1 MAATQTRTDYGEHI
15 PGARKHDNG
24 TALKVLDDLGT
35 MAQSDFGY
43 PADVVI
49 AKLTEIRRD
58 DVWGSLNSRLAQLQ
72 SENANPA
79 LALAWRVLYRSFAA
93 SAASTEVKPTT
104 TTSGRL
110 WVIPPYSAY
119 VFGHIYTAVLTRIE
133 MEMEQIPPNTSWLD
147 INKAMILSPPSK
159 ESYSGFFAG
168 IHALEEI
175 QKLLP
180 NHDSDTSFAV
190 EKDVPE
196 AVAHWLDQEQQR
208 GQALMGLVRTR
219 GRDLSQRLRIAKSE
233 VFRECVVDYE
243 AHLRGVID
251 ELVLKESWLS
261 DTKVALRSWLR
272 RYVDDSVT
280 GTYCPDNIHTGIRYQ
295 AIDQYLDDPIAVGD
309 EVAREV
315 YARVVSDA
323 SFNPFRVPLAKKT
336 STAEA
341 DTGSVEN
348 SDAESFESILH
359 EKVMPPTRFEH
370 LGREVS
376 GGGPSPRVG
385 NVSEAELCELV
396 PFRGIQ
402 YGNWATQSER
412 QEMLNL
418 AYDAMSDLALALGV
432 STQYLALPLEL
443 ESGVQNLGLALG
455 ARGRGGSAS
464 AHYEPARHVINLTKT
479 KGGGAL
485 AHEWMH
491 GYDHKVAAD
500 LHLGCDSA
508 SAIAGN
514 PVYEFV
520 QLLRQAIP
528 EAREQALASAVA
540 HKRDL
545 MLEAVLPSRVEAEL
559 ARSSGGVSAW
569 RVVGVA
575 MSETIAKWATHPT
588 PVIAY
593 ACTGHQIDY
602 EVVIANMASGLVEHG
617 VPETT
622 ANALA
627 TLWASRTSGATWIK
641 LDRVLRRDPVLHRGQ
656 SEYLAQAQLLNGA
669 KATGY
674 WTTPT
679 ELFARAGS
687 AVVFD
692 RLRDLHGVVNGF
704 LAESSNPELF
714 DAARHKGNPNPAGVE
729 REVFAKAFSNTLAV
743 KMLAEDGRAQ
753 VRQQEVVVGARR
765 QMRLF

>member
-1 MAATQTRTDYGEHI
+1 MLDRVP
-15 PGARKHDNG
+15 PG
-24 TALKVLDDLGT
+24 
-35 MAQSDFGY
+35 
-43 PADVVI
+43 
-49 AKLTEIRRD
+49 
-58 DVWGSLNSRLAQLQ
+58 
-72 SENANPA
+72 
-79 LALAWRVLYRSFAA
+79 
-93 SAASTEVKPTT
+93 
-104 TTSGRL
+104 
-110 WVIPPYSAY
+110 
-119 VFGHIYTAVLTRIE
+119 
-133 MEMEQIPPNTSWLD
+133 
-147 INKAMILSPPSK
+147 K

-168 IHALEEI
+168 IRALEEI
-175 QKLLP
+175 QKLQR
-180 NHDSDTSFAV
+180 NQDSETSFAI
-190 EKDVPE
+190 ENDVPE
-196 AVAHWLDQEQQR
+196 AVAQWLDQEQQR

-243 AHLRGVID
+243 AHLRAVID

-280 GTYCPDNIHTGIRYQ
+280 GTHCPDDIHTGIRYQ
-295 AIDQYLDDPIAVGD
+295 AIDQYLDDPMAIGD

-315 YARVVSDA
+315 YARVVSDV
-323 SFNPFRVPLAKKT
+323 SFNPFRVPVSKET
-336 STAEA
+336 STAK
-341 DTGSVEN
+341 TGVDSVGN
-348 SDAESFESILH
+348 SDVEPFESIIR
-359 EKVMPPTRFEH
+359 EKVMPPAHFEH
-370 LGREVS
+370 LQREVS
-376 GGGPSPRVG
+376 SGGPSPRVG

-396 PFRGIQ
+396 PFCGIQ
-402 YGNWATQSER
+402 YGNWASQSER

-418 AYDAMSDLALALGV
+418 AYAAMSDLALALGV

-464 AHYEPARHVINLTKT
+464 AHYEPAQHVINLTKT
-479 KGGGAL
+479 KGGGTF

-491 GYDHKVAAD
+491 AYDHKVASD
-500 LHLGCDSA
+500 LHLGCSSA
-508 SAIAGN
+508 SEVAGN
-514 PVYEFV
+514 PVHEFV

-540 HKRDL
+540 HKRYL
-545 MLEAVLPSRVEAEL
+545 MLEFLLPSSVEVEL
-559 ARSSGGVSAW
+559 AQSSGGVSAW
-569 RVVGVA
+569 RVVGFA
-575 MSETIAKWATHPT
+575 MSEVIAEWSSDPT
-588 PVIAY
+588 PVITY
-593 ACTGHQIDY
+593 ACKGHQIDY

-627 TLWASRTSGATWIK
+627 TLWANRTSGTTWIK

-656 SEYLAQAQLLNGA
+656 SGYLAQAQLLNGA
-669 KATGY
+669 KANGY
-674 WTTPT
+674 WATPT

-714 DAARHKGNPNPAGVE
+714 DAARHKGNPNPARV
-729 REVFAKAFSNTLAV
+729 
-743 KMLAEDGRAQ
+743 
-753 VRQQEVVVGARR
+753 
-765 QMRLF
+765 